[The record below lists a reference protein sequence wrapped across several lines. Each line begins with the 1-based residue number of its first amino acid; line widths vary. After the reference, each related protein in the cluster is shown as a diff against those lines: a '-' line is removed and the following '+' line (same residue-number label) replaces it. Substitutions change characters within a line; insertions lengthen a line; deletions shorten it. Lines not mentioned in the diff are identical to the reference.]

1 MRLLTALISSDCDIA
16 MHGDTHQDNI
26 QSSDSG
32 IEQTF
37 EWIRGERNRRF
48 IFTGD
53 AIEAITT
60 DDKRYQHDT
69 TVDPIPMRQMKR
81 LVERYKPIRKRG
93 LAWLAGNHEF
103 ALQRFGDLGAEMAE
117 RLEIPYGGCAAKLL
131 LKDKHGPI
139 AKLYLCHPSRFTVRS
154 NAKDYEQRSANMK
167 ASIKRFLVDK
177 AGDCV
182 VMAVGHTHKLLIVDP
197 SPKLVIFDEGG
208 KLKQEYLA
216 GDNGMPRYIDPDR
229 RWYVNTGSYLR
240 TMILGH
246 DGYAERA
253 GYDPVELG
261 FAVVEIRDRKV
272 VAVKRMVV
280 D

>member
-1 MRLLTALISSDCDIA
+1 MRLLIADIPSNCEIA
-16 MHGDTHQDNI
+16 MHGCTHEGNI
-26 QSSDSG
+26 QTCESG
-32 IEQTF
+32 MEQTF
-37 EWIRGERNRRF
+37 EWIMAGRNRRF

-69 TVDPIPMRQMKR
+69 TVDPIPLRQLAR

-103 ALQRFGDLGAEMAE
+103 KLQRFGDLGAEMAE
-117 RLEIPYGGCAAKLL
+117 RLDIPYGGCAAKLL
-131 LKDKHGPI
+131 LKDKRGPI
-139 AKLYLCHPSRFTVRS
+139 AKVYLCHPNRFQLRS
-154 NAKDYEQRSANMK
+154 GAKDYEQRVANMK
-167 ASIKRFLVDK
+167 AQVKRFLTDK

-182 VMAVGHTHKLLIVDP
+182 VMAAANAHKLLIVDP

-208 KLKQEYLA
+208 KLKQDYLV
-216 GDNGMPRYIDPDR
+216 GDNSMPRYIDPDR
-229 RWYVNTGSYLR
+229 RWYASIGSYLR